1 MAISNPSLPRPTT
14 VVARLIA
21 ACVVVQLLLATLF
34 TSDAVVAT
42 LRLDP
47 ARGLRAPWTLLT
59 YMFVHAGLLHLAANM
74 LVLYL
79 FGTAVEARMG
89 SRHFFL
95 FYLYCGVGA
104 ALFALGLS
112 QLTPLVPFIGA
123 SGAVMGVAL
132 AFAAY
137 WPDAD
142 VMVFPIPIPIKAR
155 TLIIVLALI
164 DLVLA
169 RVTSDGIAHEA
180 HLGGLLFGWLYFRLS
195 ALRQR
200 RPGPQPRQVER
211 VVMVQTP
218 SRDAESRGAAPIR
231 QVPRP
236 GSDPVAAEMDR
247 VLDKISAKGIAS
259 LTPEERRF
267 LDEVSKRKQREVN

>member
-1 MAISNPSLPRPTT
+1 MALSNPSLPRPTP

-34 TSDAVVAT
+34 TSDAVVAS

-47 ARGLRAPWTLLT
+47 ARGLRAPWTLFT

-89 SRHFFL
+89 SRQFFV
-95 FYLYCGVGA
+95 FYLYCGAGA

-169 RVTSDGIAHEA
+169 RVTADGIAHEA
-180 HLGGLLFGWLYFRLS
+180 HLGGLLFGWLYFRLA

-211 VVMVQTP
+211 VVMVQTA

>member
-1 MAISNPSLPRPTT
+1 MALSNPSLPRPTP

-34 TSDAVVAT
+34 TSDAVLST

-47 ARGLRAPWTLLT
+47 ARGLRAPWTLFT
-59 YMFVHAGLLHLAANM
+59 YMFVQAGLLHLAANM
-74 LVLYL
+74 FVLYL

-89 SRHFFL
+89 SRQFFL
-95 FYLYCGVGA
+95 FYLYFGVGPA
-104 ALFALGLS
+104 VFALGLN

-169 RVTSDGIAHEA
+169 RVTADGIAHEA
-180 HLGGLLFGWLYFRLS
+180 HLGGLLFGWLYFRLA

-211 VVMVQTP
+211 VVMVQTA
-218 SRDAESRGAAPIR
+218 SRDSESRGAAPIR

>member
-1 MAISNPSLPRPTT
+1 
-14 VVARLIA
+14 
-21 ACVVVQLLLATLF
+21 
-34 TSDAVVAT
+34 
-42 LRLDP
+42 
-47 ARGLRAPWTLLT
+47 
-59 YMFVHAGLLHLAANM
+59 MFVHAGLLHLAANM

-89 SRHFFL
+89 SRQFFL

-104 ALFALGLS
+104 AVFALGLN

-169 RVTSDGIAHEA
+169 RVTADGIAHEA
-180 HLGGLLFGWLYFRLS
+180 HLGGLLFGWLYFRLA

-211 VVMVQTP
+211 VVMVQTA
-218 SRDAESRGAAPIR
+218 SRDSESRGAAPIR

-247 VLDKISAKGIAS
+247 VPDKISAKGIGS

>member
-1 MAISNPSLPRPTT
+1 MALSNPSLPRPTP

-34 TSDAVVAT
+34 TSDVVVAT

-47 ARGLRAPWTLLT
+47 ARGLRAPWTLFT

-89 SRHFFL
+89 SRQFFV

-142 VMVFPIPIPIKAR
+142 VMVFPIPVPIKAR

-169 RVTSDGIAHEA
+169 RVTADGIAHEA
-180 HLGGLLFGWLYFRLS
+180 HLGGLLFGWLYFRMA

-211 VVMVQTP
+211 VVMVQTA

>member
-1 MAISNPSLPRPTT
+1 MALSNPSLPRPTP

-47 ARGLRAPWTLLT
+47 ARGLRAPWTLFT

-89 SRHFFL
+89 SRQFFV

-104 ALFALGLS
+104 ALFALGLN

-169 RVTSDGIAHEA
+169 RVTADGIAHEA
-180 HLGGLLFGWLYFRLS
+180 HLGGLLFGWLYFRMA

-211 VVMVQTP
+211 VVMVQTA

>member
-1 MAISNPSLPRPTT
+1 MAISNPSLPRPTP

-34 TSDAVVAT
+34 TSNAVVST

-89 SRHFFL
+89 SRQFFV

-104 ALFALGLS
+104 ALFALGLN

-169 RVTSDGIAHEA
+169 RVTADGIAHEA
-180 HLGGLLFGWLYFRLS
+180 HLGGLLFGWLYFRL
-195 ALRQR
+195 ATLRQR

-211 VVMVQTP
+211 VVMVQTA
-218 SRDAESRGAAPIR
+218 SRDSESRGAAPIR

>member
-1 MAISNPSLPRPTT
+1 MALSNTSLPRPTP

-34 TSDAVVAT
+34 TSYAVVAT

-47 ARGLRAPWTLLT
+47 ARGLRAPWTLFT

-89 SRHFFL
+89 SRQFFL

-180 HLGGLLFGWLYFRLS
+180 HLGGLLFGWLYFRLA

-200 RPGPQPRQVER
+200 RPGPSPGRSSESSWYRLLPETLSREEPRRFARSLV
-211 VVMVQTP
+211 
-218 SRDAESRGAAPIR
+218 RDPIRLRPKWIECWTRSAPRESRA
-231 QVPRP
+231 
-236 GSDPVAAEMDR
+236 
-247 VLDKISAKGIAS
+247 
-259 LTPEERRF
+259 
-267 LDEVSKRKQREVN
+267 

>member
-1 MAISNPSLPRPTT
+1 
-14 VVARLIA
+14 
-21 ACVVVQLLLATLF
+21 
-34 TSDAVVAT
+34 
-42 LRLDP
+42 
-47 ARGLRAPWTLLT
+47 
-59 YMFVHAGLLHLAANM
+59 MFVHAGLLHLAANM
-74 LVLYL
+74 LGLYL

-89 SRHFFL
+89 SRQFL
-95 FYLYCGVGA
+95 IFYLYCGVGA
-104 ALFALGLS
+104 ALFALALN

-155 TLIIVLALI
+155 TLIIALALI

-169 RVTSDGIAHEA
+169 RITVDGIAHEA
-180 HLGGLLFGWLYFRLS
+180 HLGGLLFGWLYFRLA

-211 VVMVQTP
+211 VVMVQTA

-247 VLDKISAKGIAS
+247 VLDKISAKGIGS

>member
-1 MAISNPSLPRPTT
+1 MALSNPSLPRPTP

-169 RVTSDGIAHEA
+169 RVTADGIAHEA

>member
-1 MAISNPSLPRPTT
+1 MAIGNPSLPRPTP

-34 TSDAVVAT
+34 TSPAVVAA

-47 ARGLRAPWTLLT
+47 ARGLLAPWTLFT

-89 SRHFFL
+89 SRQFL
-95 FYLYCGVGA
+95 IFYLYCGVGA
-104 ALFALGLS
+104 ALFALTLNL
-112 QLTPLVPFIGA
+112 LTPLVPFIGA

-169 RVTSDGIAHEA
+169 RVTVDGIAHEA
-180 HLGGLLFGWLYFRLS
+180 HLGGLLFGWLYFRL
-195 ALRQR
+195 AAFRQR

-211 VVMVQTP
+211 VVMVQTA
-218 SRDAESRGAAPIR
+218 SRDADSRGTAPIR
-231 QVPRP
+231 QIPRP

-247 VLDKISAKGIAS
+247 VLDKISAKGIGS

>member
-1 MAISNPSLPRPTT
+1 MALGNPSLPRPTP

-34 TSDAVVAT
+34 TSPAVVAA

-47 ARGLRAPWTLLT
+47 SRGLLAPWTLFT

-89 SRHFFL
+89 SRQFL
-95 FYLYCGVGA
+95 IFYLYCGVGA
-104 ALFALGLS
+104 ALFALTLNL
-112 QLTPLVPFIGA
+112 LTPLVPFIGA

-169 RVTSDGIAHEA
+169 RVTVDGIAHEA
-180 HLGGLLFGWLYFRLS
+180 HLGGLLFGWLYFRL
-195 ALRQR
+195 AAFRQR

-211 VVMVQTP
+211 VVMVQTA
-218 SRDAESRGAAPIR
+218 SRDADSRGAAPIR
-231 QVPRP
+231 QIPRP
-236 GSDPVAAEMDR
+236 GSDPVC
-247 VLDKISAKGIAS
+247 
-259 LTPEERRF
+259 RRNGPGAGQ
-267 LDEVSKRKQREVN
+267 DQREGNRQPDSGGTPFPG

>member
-1 MAISNPSLPRPTT
+1 MALSNPSLPRPTP

-34 TSDAVVAT
+34 TSDAVVAG

-47 ARGLRAPWTLLT
+47 ARGLRAPWTLFT

-89 SRHFFL
+89 SRQFL
-95 FYLYCGVGA
+95 IFYLYCGVGA
-104 ALFALGLS
+104 ALFALGLN

-169 RVTSDGIAHEA
+169 RITVDGIAHEA
-180 HLGGLLFGWLYFRLS
+180 HLGGLLFGWLYFRLA

-200 RPGPQPRQVER
+200 HPGPQPRQVER
-211 VVMVQTP
+211 VVMVQTA
-218 SRDAESRGAAPIR
+218 SRDADSRGAAPIR

>member
-1 MAISNPSLPRPTT
+1 MALSNPSLPRPTP

-34 TSDAVVAT
+34 TSNAVVST

-89 SRHFFL
+89 SRQFFV

-104 ALFALGLS
+104 ALFALGLN

-169 RVTSDGIAHEA
+169 RVTADGIAHEA
-180 HLGGLLFGWLYFRLS
+180 HLGGLLFGWLYFRL
-195 ALRQR
+195 ATLRQR

-211 VVMVQTP
+211 VVMVQTA
-218 SRDAESRGAAPIR
+218 SRDSESRGAAPIR